1 MARKPPLRRVWVVV
15 AASVAALPA
24 LIQPLP
30 VAASPTGTL
39 FGIDIRRSA
48 VVSIDPGSGASRF
61 VADLSLANQPAVGF
75 MDTMASDPA
84 THRVFLVRNVFDFSN
99 GFPTTT
105 YQLLTVD
112 TQGKGIL
119 NVSAGLGHPVT
130 SLAFDTTT
138 GRVLGFTGDCCPNEI
153 VSIDPM
159 SGAFTHIAHVIGD
172 TFSFMAF
179 SPTTHSLYMD
189 SESFAAPPP
198 SRPTNTLVIVDTTQ
212 TDHVTIG
219 PTLTPGVNSLE
230 FDTSLGAL
238 FGVSFFP
245 PHFVQVPTSAGVVA
259 PLGSYDFG
267 FFLEP
272 GTAIDPA
279 THTFFKVQDVFD
291 DPVQGPIAHIASIN
305 DQSGAGTLGGT
316 TGTNLAAIV
325 FEPVLITPESI
336 KADVRAA
343 LASAAI
349 TNPGFAGALL
359 AQLTAAEAARSRGQ
373 CTTAANIYKAF
384 INALNAQSGKQVAAT
399 TATQLINEAKFLI
412 ANCP

>member
-1 MARKPPLRRVWVVV
+1 MPAFRRVWILV

-24 LIQPLP
+24 LLQPLP
-30 VAASPTGTL
+30 VAASSTGTL
-39 FGIDIRRSA
+39 FGIDIRRPA
-48 VVSIDPGSGASRF
+48 VVSIDPTTGATTP
-61 VADLSLANQPAVGF
+61 VADLSVANQPAPGF

-84 THRVFLVRNVFDFSN
+84 THRLFLIRILFDFSN

-130 SLAFDTTT
+130 SMAFDTTT
-138 GRVLGFTGDCCPNEI
+138 GRLLGFTGDCCPNEI
-153 VSIDPM
+153 VSIDPI
-159 SGAFTHIAHVIGD
+159 SGAFTHIAYVIGD
-172 TFSFMAF
+172 TFSSIAF

-198 SRPTNTLVIVDTTQ
+198 SPPTNTLVIVDTTQ
-212 TDHVTIG
+212 LDHVTIG

-245 PHFVQVPTSAGVVA
+245 PHFVQVPTSAGAVT
-259 PLGSYDFG
+259 PLGTYDFG

-279 THTFFKVQDVFD
+279 AHTYFKVQDVFD
-291 DPVQGPIAHIASIN
+291 DPIQGPIAHIASIN
-305 DQSGAGTLGGT
+305 DQTGAGVLGGT

-325 FEPVLITPESI
+325 FEPVLTTPESI
-336 KADVRAA
+336 KADVRSA
-343 LASAAI
+343 LASGAI
-349 TNPGFAGALL
+349 TNPGLANALL
-359 AQLTAAEAARSRGQ
+359 AQLSVAESARSRGQ
-373 CTTAANIYKAF
+373 CATAANIYNVF
-384 INALNAQSGKQVAAT
+384 INALNAQSGKQV
-399 TATQLINEAKFLI
+399 TATAASQLISEARFLI